1 MKKKRLLP
9 GSIIRFVSEWMRE
22 RKMKLIINEEE
33 DEERILNQGLSQEGV
48 SSPLLYAIYTKDIGK
63 NKDRSI
69 EILQFAND
77 AVIYNNRQRR

>member
-1 MKKKRLLP
+1 
-9 GSIIRFVSEWMRE
+9 MRE
-22 RKMKLIINEEE
+22 RKMKFIINEEE
-33 DEERILNQGLSQEGV
+33 DEERILNQGLSQGGV
-48 SSPLLYAIYTKDIGK
+48 SSPAYYYTYCVLLYAIYTKDIGK